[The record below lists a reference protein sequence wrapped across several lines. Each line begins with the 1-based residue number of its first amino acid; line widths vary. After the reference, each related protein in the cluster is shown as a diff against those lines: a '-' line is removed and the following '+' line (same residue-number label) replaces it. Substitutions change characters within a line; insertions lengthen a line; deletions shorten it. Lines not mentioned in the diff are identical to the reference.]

1 MRPHFRRRKNIL
13 VATLAGLLAA
23 DAGLA
28 LYSVRMASETKSPQ
42 QQLNAQT
49 AQLRLLRADVK
60 RAREIEQDM
69 PKTKKDCERFES
81 SLPRASGGYS
91 ALSEELE
98 TVSRKAGLQIVS
110 LNFHPKEIAERG
122 ITEVS
127 VDATVNGDYQNV
139 VLFLNGLQRS
149 PNYYIVDDLTL
160 VTSTGGEPSA
170 GELKVNL
177 HLRSY
182 FKAGA

>member
-1 MRPHFRRRKNIL
+1 MRPQFRRRKIIL

-28 LYSVRMASETKSPQ
+28 VYSVRTASETKSPQ
-42 QQLNAQT
+42 QQLDAQS

-60 RAREIEQDM
+60 RAHEIEQDM
-69 PKTKKDCERFES
+69 PKTRADCERFES

-91 ALSEELE
+91 ALSAELE
-98 TVSRKAGLQIVS
+98 SVSRKAGLQIAA
-110 LNFHPKEIAERG
+110 LNFHPKEIVEHG
-122 ITEVS
+122 VTEVT

-139 VLFLNGLQRS
+139 VQFLNGLQRS

-160 VTSTGGEPSA
+160 VTSTGGAPSGA
-170 GELKVNL
+170 ELKVNL